1 MSANSAWRP
10 KTAGVASGENEEDGG
25 KRRQLPIDEQR
36 YEITGKQGGNGRA
49 RISEPVVAVMRLS
62 SCMAYMTLSA
72 ACEKQRKGARDCL
85 GAHKNKVK
93 PDNAGSKMHAGVNVP
108 ALIGRCRNQ
117 HKHPY
122 LPYHMRQTGTSAAP
136 RIIIR
141 PGSTAQ
147 ASLSSCVS

>member
-1 MSANSAWRP
+1 MCQQIAHGGR

-49 RISEPVVAVMRLS
+49 RISEPGGRGHAAVFVHGVYDIERGGDV
-62 SCMAYMTLSA
+62 
-72 ACEKQRKGARDCL
+72 KNQRKGARDRL

-93 PDNAGSKMHAGVNVP
+93 PDNAGGEMHAGVNVP

-122 LPYHMRQTGTSAAP
+122 LPYHMRQNRYQRRTEDHHKAG
-136 RIIIR
+136 
-141 PGSTAQ
+141 Q
-147 ASLSSCVS
+147 